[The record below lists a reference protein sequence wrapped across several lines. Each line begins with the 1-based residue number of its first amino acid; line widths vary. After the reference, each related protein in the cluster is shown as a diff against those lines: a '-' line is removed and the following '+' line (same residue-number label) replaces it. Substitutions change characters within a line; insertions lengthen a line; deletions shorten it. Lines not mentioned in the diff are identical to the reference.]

1 MSKSFQKIADK
12 NKKDLIKLLTEK
24 KDALQSFKL
33 GNTRSKTK
41 NVKEGKNIRKEIAQI
56 MTVLTTLDKAS
67 VAEKAAATKVEN
79 K

>member
-56 MTVLTTLDKAS
+56 MTVLTALDKAS
-67 VAEKAAATKVEN
+67 AVEKAATTKAEN

>member
-1 MSKSFQKIADK
+1 MSKSFQKLADK
-12 NKKDLIKLLTEK
+12 SQKDLIKLLAEK

-56 MTVLTTLDKAS
+56 NTILTTL
-67 VAEKAAATKVEN
+67 AEAAVAAAKVPKEATK
-79 K
+79 